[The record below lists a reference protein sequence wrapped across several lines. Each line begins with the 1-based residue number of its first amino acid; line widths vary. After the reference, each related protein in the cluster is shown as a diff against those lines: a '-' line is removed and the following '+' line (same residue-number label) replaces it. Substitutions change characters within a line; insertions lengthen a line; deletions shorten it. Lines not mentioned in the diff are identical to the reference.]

1 MSQWWP
7 THALSD
13 IIARKPFRSAL
24 GRQILALKHR
34 SAGSTKS
41 ENFSAAGVRVVRH
54 FARDRLWRCHSDA
67 RRGGLLG
74 MTRSDRFATSAKCC
88 DRLPASNRARVFLRL
103 GGAIYSND
111 YLIPKNSLD
120 TKMRAC

>member
-1 MSQWWP
+1 VQGRLVIVWP
-7 THALSD
+7 L
-13 IIARKPFRSAL
+13 IAVSPLDPLR
-24 GRQILALKHR
+24 RQTLALNASFGREYRIGKFLHC
-34 SAGSTKS
+34 
-41 ENFSAAGVRVVRH
+41 GVRVVRH
-54 FARDRLWRCHSDA
+54 FARDRLWHLHSEA

>member
-1 MSQWWP
+1 MSDDFFFFQAEDGIRDVAV
-7 THALSD
+7 TGVQTCALP
-13 IIARKPFRSAL
+13 IYC
-24 GRQILALKHR
+24 
-34 SAGSTKS
+34 
-41 ENFSAAGVRVVRH
+41 GVRVVRR
-54 FARDRLWRCHSDA
+54 FARDRLWRCHSEA

-120 TKMRAC
+120 TKMRSC